1 MLSPNERINAITWKC
16 NQMGLTYGQFVNRY
30 SEKEMQDVYREYE
43 LLLSERRQR
52 EEKWMS
58 HSGGK
63 KPDGMRAK
71 KNNENADDEWS

>member
-1 MLSPNERINAITWKC
+1 MPRKAD
-16 NQMGLTYGQFVNRY
+16 LTREGWMVVNRY
-30 SEKEMQDVYREYE
+30 SEKEMQDFYQEYE

-52 EEKWMS
+52 EEKWMA

-71 KNNENADDEWS
+71 KNEENADDDWP